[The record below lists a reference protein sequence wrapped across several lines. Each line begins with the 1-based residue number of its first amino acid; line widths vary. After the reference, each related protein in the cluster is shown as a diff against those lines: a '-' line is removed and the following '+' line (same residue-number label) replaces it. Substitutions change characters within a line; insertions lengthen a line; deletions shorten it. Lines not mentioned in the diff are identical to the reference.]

1 MTALRGDA
9 SDTEIDVSVI
19 VANYNGEKFIADAVR
34 SACNQTLTGIEIIVC
49 DDASTDSSVQIV
61 KSLIAEDD
69 RIHLIESSTNRG
81 AAASRNLALNFARGR
96 WVSVLDSDDFM
107 HPDRLRL
114 LIEEGEKS
122 GADIVADDLLLFD
135 NDRRVPPRTLFAG
148 KWVKA
153 GRWISA
159 EEYLETNNFYGRG
172 PAIGY
177 LKPLFR
183 TATIAKQN
191 IRYDERLTV
200 AEDYNFVFRLLMAG
214 ARFRT
219 IPEIGYFYRRHS
231 GSISHRLKPSVLRS
245 ILDVEQGYATRWHLA
260 ALLPLF
266 RSRERSIRRAIAFEE
281 LVQAIKSRKLAKA
294 AMMVIADPATAWLL
308 RLPLRQYASRLR
320 PRPTP
325 AKRERR
331 QICIL
336 TRQRIVGRTNGS
348 SRYLLDIAD
357 FLAGRGF
364 DVHLVIPSPVTMGRW
379 PFLKLSDD
387 LNVFKTI
394 RFRGTVR
401 LGRYIVA
408 FDPRISV
415 KGILGLLDR
424 ILYRR
429 GLLSRPL
436 SRPAPYAIAQALT
449 RQDQLF
455 IAREAP
461 SIADVLIADYCFLTE
476 AYPYALRPDARRIV
490 IMHDLFSQR
499 SAQFAMVNAS
509 DSVVSLPLEEE
520 LQMLGRAETIVAI
533 QRDEAAILQRRLSH
547 HEIVV
552 APIAALPVSKPQIG
566 SSEIVLFVGSS
577 AAPNADGLRWFI
589 ESCWPT
595 IRERR
600 PNAMLYVAGSV
611 CNALAGTPPA
621 TKLLNVVE
629 DLDDLY
635 TEASVVISPLRAG
648 SGLKIKLIE
657 GLSKG
662 KAMVVTTATMQGVAD
677 ILNGCVLVD
686 DSASG
691 FAALVVDLLGDASKR
706 EELGTKGISA
716 ISRHFSPE
724 QAYGVIAS
732 AAERVGVA
740 AVREVLAC

>member
-1 MTALRGDA
+1 MTALRDDA
-9 SDTEIDVSVI
+9 SDSEIDVSVI
-19 VANYNGEKFIADAVR
+19 VANYNGEKFIADAIR
-34 SACNQTLTGIEIIVC
+34 SACNQTLTGVEIIVC
-49 DDASTDSSVQIV
+49 DDASTDSSVQLV
-61 KSLIAEDD
+61 KSLMADD
-69 RIHLIESSTNRG
+69 GRIRLIESSANRG
-81 AAASRNLALNFARGR
+81 AAAARNRALNLARGR

-114 LIEEGEKS
+114 LIEEGERS

-135 NDRRVPPRTLFAG
+135 NDRCVPPRTLFAG
-148 KWVKA
+148 KWAKG
-153 GRWISA
+153 GRWVSA
-159 EEYLETNNFYGRG
+159 EDYLATNDFYGRG

-183 TATIAKQN
+183 AATIAKQD
-191 IRYDERLTV
+191 IRYDERLAV

-231 GSISHRLKPSVLRS
+231 GSISHRLKPSVLGS
-245 ILDVEQGYATRWHLA
+245 ILDVEQGYATRWPLT

-281 LVQAIKSRKLAKA
+281 LVRAIKSRKLTRA
-294 AMMVIADPATAWLL
+294 AMMAIADPAAAWLL
-308 RLPLRQYASRLR
+308 RLPLRQYAARLR

-331 QICIL
+331 QICVL

-348 SRYLLDIAD
+348 SRYLLDIVD

-364 DVHLVIPSPVTMGRW
+364 DIHLVIPSPVTMGRW
-379 PFLKLSDD
+379 PFLRLSDD

-408 FDPRISV
+408 VDPRIAV
-415 KGILGLLDR
+415 KGLLGLLDR

-429 GLLSRPL
+429 GLVSRPL

-455 IAREAP
+455 IAREVP
-461 SIADVLIADYCFLTE
+461 SIADALIADYCFLTE

-499 SAQFAMVNAS
+499 SAQFATVNAS

-520 LQMLGRAETIVAI
+520 LRMLARAETIVAI
-533 QRDEAAILQRRLSH
+533 QRDEAAILQRKLSR

-552 APIAALPVSKPQIG
+552 APIAALPVSKPRIG

-662 KAMVVTTATMQGVAD
+662 KAMVVTTTTMQGVAD

-691 FAALVVDLLGDASKR
+691 FASLVVDLLGDASRR

-740 AVREVLAC
+740 ATREVLAC